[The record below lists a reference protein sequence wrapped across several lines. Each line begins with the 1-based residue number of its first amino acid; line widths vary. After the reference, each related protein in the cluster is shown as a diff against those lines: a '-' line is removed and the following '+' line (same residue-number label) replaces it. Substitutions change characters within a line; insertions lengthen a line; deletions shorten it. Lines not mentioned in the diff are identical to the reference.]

1 MSKEEIA
8 KFADQEL
15 DKMKAARE
23 EAIKAPF
30 ADLHR
35 DTYRYS
41 PVSYGIE
48 EGMDVITAKGGLPY
62 LGALPVGESKLVL
75 LPKIPTVNPAQD
87 GRPRK
92 AFVVRKPNGQEEFA
106 WTVNIRSPLY
116 RDLLGF
122 LKVSPVVLRVIRT
135 GEGQKDTRY
144 TVKIAE

>member
-30 ADLHR
+30 ADLHGRPFSTKTIGR
-35 DTYRYS
+35 DHQQNG
-41 PVSYGIE
+41 V
-48 EGMDVITAKGGLPY
+48 VTAKGGLPY
-62 LGALPVGESKLVL
+62 LGPLPVGESKLVL
-75 LPKIPTVNPAQD
+75 LPKIPTDNPAQD

-122 LKVSPVVLRVIRT
+122 LKASPVVLRVIRT

>member
-30 ADLHR
+30 ADLHPELGLEANGTAIR
-35 DTYRYS
+35 
-41 PVSYGIE
+41 
-48 EGMDVITAKGGLPY
+48 AKGGLPY
-62 LGALPVGESKLVL
+62 LGSLPVGESRLVL
-75 LPKIPTVNPAQD
+75 LPKIPTDNPAQD

>member
-30 ADLHR
+30 YDLHWKTPSVKSVNLSSR
-35 DTYRYS
+35 GVEG
-41 PVSYGIE
+41 PV
-48 EGMDVITAKGGLPY
+48 TAKGGLPY
-62 LGALPVGESKLVL
+62 LGSLPVGESRLVL
-75 LPKIPTVNPAQD
+75 LPKIPTDNPAQD